1 MAAPNDQER
10 RMQRM
15 FRRMEREE
23 LNVQENRFR
32 SYSINTRDQ
41 MKKFHLKY
49 YCTREEMAK
58 ECEFDEVSQEWRGLQ
73 YMLLHTP
80 NCRKPRC
87 TATFCM
93 SMKPVLRHYAKCVH
107 LDCNECNRLNRL
119 IYEHCTICDDPRV
132 CNVPGCLAIARVNG
146 KLKEREG
153 QFWTFGHFFDVKKIP
168 EEPCYSKDCEDW
180 APEKKPDG
188 PEAPKDPEDS
198 QPGSSRGPDEP
209 GTSES
214 PGSPDDLEEVIVVID
229 EGEVHLV

>member
-1 MAAPNDQER
+1 MAAPNDQQER

-32 SYSINTRDQ
+32 SYSRNTRDQ

-49 YCTREEMAK
+49 YCTRDEMAK
-58 ECEFDEVSQEWRGLQ
+58 ECEFDEVSQEWRSLQ

-146 KLKEREG
+146 KLKERE
-153 QFWTFGHFFDVKKIP
+153 

-180 APEKKPDG
+180 APEKKP
-188 PEAPKDPEDS
+188 EAPKAQEDP
-198 QPGSSRGPDEP
+198 QPGSSRGPEEP

-214 PGSPDDLEEVIVVID
+214 PVSPDEQDVVID
-229 EGEVHLV
+229 EGEGEVHIV